1 MSESSALTR
10 YAYVG
15 PPAIRD
21 RERGEPGAVITG
33 GDDLERWFSAH
44 PEAAG
49 EGATYVV
56 DLQGRLRLAA
66 RRSEH
71 IDCAGGQA
79 VLAAG
84 ELRLGR
90 AADRRIVV
98 REVSNQSTGY
108 CPDPDCWPAVATALN
123 AAGLAAPAGFT
134 RAFVFR
140 RCPACAQTN
149 LVKDEWFVCAA
160 CDAELPR
167 AWNFAESAAQTMS

>member
-1 MSESSALTR
+1 MSAVFAPIR

-15 PPAIRD
+15 PSAIRD
-21 RERGEPGAVITG
+21 RERGESGAVIASL
-33 GDDLERWFSAH
+33 DDLERWLSAH
-44 PEAAG
+44 PEAAS

-56 DLQGRLRLAA
+56 DLQGRLRLAP

-71 IDCAGGQA
+71 IDCAGGQV

-84 ELRLGR
+84 EVRFGR
-90 AADRRIVV
+90 AADRRVVV

-108 CPDPDCWPAVATALN
+108 CPDPDCWPAVAAALS
-123 AAGLAAPAGFT
+123 AAGLAAPPGFT

-149 LVKDEWFVCAA
+149 LVKDHWFVCAA

-167 AWNFAESAAQTMS
+167 AWNFAAAQTVS

>member
-1 MSESSALTR
+1 MSADTPLIR

-15 PPAIRD
+15 PPEVGERP
-21 RERGEPGAVITG
+21 RGEPGATIAGTA
-33 GDDLERWFSAH
+33 DLERWLLAH
-44 PEAAG
+44 PEAEA

-56 DLQGRLRLAA
+56 DLEGRLRLAA

-71 IDCAGGQA
+71 IDCAGGCS

-84 ELRLGR
+84 EIRFAR
-90 AADRRIVV
+90 AADRRFVV

-108 CPDPDCWPAVATALN
+108 CPDPDCWPAVGRALA
-123 AAGLAAPAGFT
+123 AAGIDAPRSFT

-140 RCPACAQTN
+140 RCPACAQIN

-167 AWNFAESAAQTMS
+167 AWNFA

>member
-1 MSESSALTR
+1 MPAETPLTR

-15 PPAIRD
+15 PPEIAERP
-21 RERGEPGAVITG
+21 RGEPGAAIAGTA
-33 GDDLERWFSAH
+33 DLERWLLAH
-44 PEAAG
+44 PEAEA

-56 DLQGRLRLAA
+56 DLAGRLRLAA

-71 IDCAGGQA
+71 IDCAGGGP

-84 ELRLGR
+84 EIRFAR
-90 AADRRIVV
+90 AADRRFVV

-108 CPDPDCWPAVATALN
+108 CPDPDCWPAVARALA
-123 AAGLAAPAGFT
+123 AAGLDAPGSFT

-140 RCPACAQTN
+140 RCPACAQIN
-149 LVKDEWFVCAA
+149 LVKDDWFACAA

-167 AWNFAESAAQTMS
+167 ARNFA

>member
-1 MSESSALTR
+1 MSDGPALTR

-21 RERGEPGAVITG
+21 RERGEPGVVIAS
-33 GDDLERWFSAH
+33 GDDLERWLSAH

-84 ELRLGR
+84 EISIAR
-90 AADRRIVV
+90 AADRRVVV

-108 CPDPDCWPAVATALN
+108 CPDPDCWPAVAAALT
-123 AAGLAAPAGFT
+123 AAGLAAPTAFT

-140 RCPACAQTN
+140 RCPACAQIN
-149 LVKDEWFVCAA
+149 LVKDDWFFCAA

>member
-1 MSESSALTR
+1 MFDETR

-21 RERGEPGAVITG
+21 RARGEPGAAIVNTA
-33 GDDLERWFSAH
+33 DLERWLAAN
-44 PEAAG
+44 PDAAG

-56 DLQGRLRLAA
+56 DLQGRLRLAP

-84 ELRLGR
+84 EIRFGR

-98 REVSNQSTGY
+98 PEVSNPSTGY
-108 CPDPDCWPAVATALN
+108 CRDPDCWRSVAAALT
-123 AAGLAAPAGFT
+123 AAGVDAPAFFT

-140 RCPACAQTN
+140 RCPACAEIN
-149 LVKDEWFVCAA
+149 LVKDDWFACAA

-167 AWNFAESAAQTMS
+167 AWNFAAPAAQTTS